1 MLQLLPTIRASVSRP
16 TGSLAAKM
24 VASTRFI
31 HSRQRASGGR

>member
-1 MLQLLPTIRASVSRP
+1 MLQLFPTMRASVSRL

-24 VASTRFI
+24 VASTRCI